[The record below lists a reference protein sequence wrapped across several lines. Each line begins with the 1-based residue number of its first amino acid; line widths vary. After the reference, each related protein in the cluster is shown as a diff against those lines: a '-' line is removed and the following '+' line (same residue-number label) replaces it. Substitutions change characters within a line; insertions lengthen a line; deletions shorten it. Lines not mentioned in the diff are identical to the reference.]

1 MDEFKDSLSEQ
12 PMSIDNCIDIDNS
25 SNTLFGET
33 VLCSSDTLNRLP
45 DNIYELWQEY
55 LQGNLPPIA
64 PGEVT
69 NLLEKWFNNEQISE
83 LPIIPSSS
91 DNGQQ
96 SSIDT
101 KRRRIDSDF

>member
-1 MDEFKDSLSEQ
+1 MEEFKESLSAQ
-12 PMSIDNCIDIDNS
+12 PMSIDNYIEIDNS
-25 SNTLFGET
+25 SKTIFGET

-55 LQGNLPPIA
+55 LQGNLPHVE

-69 NLLEKWFNNEQISE
+69 NLLEKWFNNEPISE
-83 LPIIPSSS
+83 LPTIPSPG

-96 SSIDT
+96 SSVDT
-101 KRRRIDSDF
+101 KRRRIDSNI